1 MPSKPYI
8 INEPGSPTSRG
19 LGRPPITR
27 KPTFVSLRRNSVYVF
42 DTVDDRALPLLNGT
56 PSSGSAVVDENTPL
70 LAKNGNNSTS
80 KITKLSALFKSK
92 EFCNVMKCSIAYL
105 IASLVVYTPL
115 RKLYGISE
123 NKHMAATVA
132 VYFHPAR
139 TAGSMIES
147 IFFVFLSLAYSGFM
161 AVTSMFVSRA
171 FSHWDL
177 KLVGFAIELFVFCAF
192 GLGSIAFIK
201 QRVNKPTFNTACSVA
216 AIFLVTTLVKEGSV
230 QAGVIQFNRVLLS
243 FNLVSTGVAI
253 SALVCLLLYPSS
265 AVTQVKNALNKSMDL
280 NSQLL
285 VLLTDNF
292 IDMKSVHSTQYSKLK
307 TDANAC
313 FKNLHKI
320 ISDARYELH
329 IQGKEKELEILKE
342 LISSSYKLL
351 LHINGLGSSSF
362 TQCSLIRNDI
372 NLESTSSSSD
382 LFEQF
387 SDNIGPLMK
396 NYTNTLVTT
405 LDGIPFKTGP
415 KSDYLP
421 VTIRATESYSDAREK
436 AIADLYKKTAVSRE
450 SREFQAAASEEAAT
464 ASCGN
469 FSYLLEE
476 FGNELTNF
484 LRILDQYKEVSLN
497 SPRSF
502 EWLKFWKRTK
512 PIIKT
517 ETTATLR
524 ELSKNLQVE
533 RISGK
538 PNFSLR
544 VWRSLHYFRRPD
556 VQFGIKVGIG
566 AAIFAVPAFTNRF
579 RPLFGRWRGE
589 WGLITYV
596 IIMNKSVGGT
606 SSSVK
611 IRILGT
617 FLGAFIGF
625 LIWTI
630 FPEDEIILPILGFL
644 VSIPCFHIILNWKNK
659 NIFGRFILL
668 TLNLTLLYTYS
679 LSISD
684 QDDGNEDDDETQL
697 IVKDIAFHRFV
708 SVCVG
713 VIWALL
719 ITILVLPNS
728 ARSKLKRGLSILWL
742 QMGIVW
748 KNDVLES
755 IPRRDSMDDSPM
767 GIKGETLMQLVM
779 LELQEFLVNAPNEI
793 RLKGPFPLQEYKQ
806 LLAST
811 QHILDAFQDISVL
824 VSKVVKPSSKEV
836 EIIEYTRVE
845 RLELCS
851 RIFLYFYLLSSAMR
865 LGFPLPEKMPS
876 TEHAIE
882 RILVKLNEYRLK
894 SISKEN
900 NYGEEEDFILFYSY
914 ILVTIN
920 ITEQL
925 AGMALQIQKLFG
937 VIEDDIFEV

>member
-1 MPSKPYI
+1 M
-8 INEPGSPTSRG
+8 GSPG
-19 LGRPPITR
+19 GAVNGRPTITR
-27 KPTFVSLRRNSVYVF
+27 KATFVSLRRNSVYVS
-42 DTVDDRALPLLNGT
+42 DTGDDRARLLPNGT
-56 PSSGSAVVDENTPL
+56 SSGSAVSNEYTPL
-70 LAKNGNNSTS
+70 LPANRRNPVS
-80 KITKLSALFKSK
+80 KITRFSTFIRSK
-92 EFCNVMKCSIAYL
+92 EFRNVMKCSIAYL
-105 IASLVVYTPL
+105 LASLIVYTPL
-115 RKLYGISE
+115 RKIYGISE

-147 IFFVFLSLAYSGFM
+147 IFFVFLSLAYSGSM

-177 KLVGFAIELFVFCAF
+177 KLVGYAIELFVFCAF
-192 GLGSIAFIK
+192 GLGSIAFVK

-230 QAGVIQFNRVLLS
+230 QAGIIQFDRVLLS

-265 AVTQVKNALNKSMDL
+265 AVTQVKNALNKSMGL
-280 NSQLL
+280 NSELL
-285 VLLTDNF
+285 GLLTDKF
-292 IDMKSVHSTQYSKLK
+292 IDMKSVHSTQYSTLK
-307 TDANAC
+307 NDANAC
-313 FKNLHKI
+313 FKNLHKA

-329 IQGKEKELEILKE
+329 LQGKEEELRILKE
-342 LISSSYKLL
+342 LINSSYRLL
-351 LHINGLGSSSF
+351 LHLNGLGSSSF
-362 TQCSLIRNDI
+362 TQRSLIRHDKNS
-372 NLESTSSSSD
+372 NPPLTSSLD
-382 LFEQF
+382 LFKQF

-396 NYTNTLVTT
+396 NYTNTLITT
-405 LDGIPFKTGP
+405 LDDMPFKKGP
-415 KSDYLP
+415 KPHYLAT
-421 VTIRATESYSDAREK
+421 TIRATESYADAREK
-436 AIADLYKKTAVSRE
+436 AIADLYKQTAVSRE
-450 SREFQAAASEEAAT
+450 DLDFQAAASEEGAA

-476 FGNELTNF
+476 FGNELINF
-484 LRILDQYKEVSLN
+484 LRILDNYKEVSIR

-502 EWLKFWKRTK
+502 EWLKFWKQTQ
-512 PIIKT
+512 PIIKA

-538 PNFSLR
+538 PTFSLR
-544 VWRSLHYFRRPD
+544 LWRSLHYFRRPD
-556 VQFGIKVGIG
+556 VQFGIKVGLG
-566 AAIFAVPAFTNRF
+566 AAIFAIPAFTNKL

-589 WGLITYV
+589 WGLITFV
-596 IIMNKSVGGT
+596 IIMSKSVGGT

-617 FLGAFIGF
+617 FLGAFMGF
-625 LIWTI
+625 LIWTA
-630 FPEDEIILPILGFL
+630 FPEHEIILPLIGFL
-644 VSIPCFHIILNWKNK
+644 VSIPCFYIILNWKQK
-659 NIFGRFILL
+659 NMFGRFILL

-719 ITILVLPNS
+719 ITTLVLPNS

-755 IPRRDSMDDSPM
+755 IPRRENPDAITP

-779 LELQEFLVNAPNEI
+779 LELQEFLVNAPNEL
-793 RLKGPFPLQEYKQ
+793 RLKGPFPIQEYKT

-811 QHILDAFQDISVL
+811 QHILDAFQDISAL
-824 VSKVVKPSSKEV
+824 VSKVIKPSSKEV
-836 EIIEYTRVE
+836 EIIEYTRAE
-845 RLELCS
+845 RLELCN

-876 TEHAIE
+876 TEHAID
-882 RILVKLNEYRLK
+882 RILVKLNECRLK
-894 SISKEN
+894 NISKEED
-900 NYGEEEDFILFYSY
+900 YGDDEDFVLFYSY

-937 VIEDDIFEV
+937 VIEDDIFQV